1 MIVLISLKLYSIVF
15 NVFSKL
21 ICQVEYDRKH
31 SFETIFS
38 YRVPKPLDLKTK
50 FYNTVVSTVP
60 YISNIFKISINY
72 SNIS

>member
-1 MIVLISLKLYSIVF
+1 MF
-15 NVFSKL
+15 FSKL

-50 FYNTVVSTVP
+50 FYNTVVRILTYFS
-60 YISNIFKISINY
+60 KK
-72 SNIS
+72 